1 MVLEIEKENEGL
13 ASNHAMVDGNIRS
26 DRRLARIVKQ
36 KLSSCKKRNEDKE
49 MRKTEEMPRIC
60 IGADLHKLQF
70 TVSAMNEESG
80 EIVLEGVFKTDSEG
94 YAEFCDKVHAI
105 EAEQECSVEIAVEA
119 TGNARYFKNR
129 MESEGFGVVVV
140 NTSKFKVITMST
152 KKTDAND
159 AQTLAYYLSKDM
171 LPESHLCSQT
181 SEEIRRMLKTR
192 SILVSSTVKIKNQIH
207 GMLLGY
213 GIETKSAQF
222 QSKKKRQELMK
233 DLEDH
238 GYSQFT
244 ASSLEVTLN
253 ILDDIYDK
261 VKMIEAQI
269 SEMVKENEDVK
280 LLMTMPG
287 IGFVGATTIA
297 SYLSDIE
304 RFDGDFKRFSSYL
317 GIVPSVHNSADSV
330 HMGKITKRGPQDLRT
345 AFVQVAMGIIRQPQN
360 TGEWKLMK
368 DYQLM
373 KVNKGSGR
381 AIIALTRKVARI
393 VFAMLNN
400 KEPFHPEMMKLA
412 EKTTEVA

>member
-1 MVLEIEKENEGL
+1 M
-13 ASNHAMVDGNIRS
+13 
-26 DRRLARIVKQ
+26 
-36 KLSSCKKRNEDKE
+36 KKAEDL
-49 MRKTEEMPRIC
+49 PRIC
-60 IGADLHKLQF
+60 VGVDLHKLQF
-70 TVSAMNEESG
+70 TVHAVNEKTG
-80 EIVLEGVFKTDSEG
+80 EMVLNGVFRTDGQG
-94 YAEFCDKVHAI
+94 YKDFCEKLHII
-105 EAEQECSVEIAVEA
+105 EDEIECCIELAVEA
-119 TGNARYFKNR
+119 TGNARYFKNK
-129 MESEGFGVVVV
+129 MEAEGFGVLVV

-159 AQTLAYYLSKDM
+159 AATLAFYLSKDM
-171 LPESHLCSQT
+171 LPQSHLCDQT

-222 QSKKKRQELMK
+222 QSKKKRQELINV
-233 DLEDH
+233 LAEH
-238 GYSQFT
+238 YFSQFT

-253 ILDDIYDK
+253 ILDDIYAQ
-261 VKMIEAQI
+261 VKKIEEQI
-269 SEMVKENEDVK
+269 REMTKENETVE

-297 SYLSDIE
+297 SYIDDIK

-317 GIVPSVHNSADSV
+317 GIIPSVHNSADTV
-330 HMGKITKRGPQDLRT
+330 RMGHITKRGPQELRT

-360 TGEWKLMK
+360 TSEWKLMK
-368 DYQLM
+368 DYQTM
-373 KVNKGSGR
+373 KISKGSGR

-400 KEPFHPEMMKLA
+400 NEAFNPELMKKA
-412 EKTTEVA
+412 TVA